1 MGRNNKA
8 GKTGA
13 ELAVGA
19 ELAAVLPANTKPWYR
34 TRHLLLLNLALL
46 VPLLSAAT
54 IGFDGS
60 MMNGLQT
67 LSQWRDYFGQPS
79 GAVLGAMNAIFPV
92 GKLLAV
98 VPVAWL
104 TDRYGRKPP
113 IWIGLVGLVAATAVQ
128 ASSQTVG
135 QFIAARFF
143 LGFFTA
149 FVGQPSP
156 ILIAEL
162 SYPTHRAKMTAL
174 YQTFFYCGSVLAAW
188 STYGS
193 FRIPSTW
200 SWRIPSLLQG
210 AIPVLQL
217 LGIFFVP
224 ESPRWLLANGKAA
237 EARKILTKWH
247 AAGNDDAS
255 ALVEY
260 EMDQISTTVE
270 QEREARAT
278 TSYLDLVRTRPNQH
292 RTLIAFIVGFFAQWN
307 GASVVS
313 YYLTLVLNSIGITKT
328 SDQALINGLLQ
339 VWNWLAA
346 VLAGALMVDRLGR
359 RTLFLASVAGMFV
372 SYVVWTVLTAR
383 FVATLDQA
391 MGNAV
396 VAFIFIYYFFYDIA
410 WSPLLIAYPVEIFE
424 YGLRARG
431 VAVTYGSTFAGLI
444 IGQFVN
450 PIAMGKI
457 GWRYYIVFDSILAML
472 FVVIWFLFPETKG
485 RSLEEI
491 AEVFDGKSR
500 RVADVEAERKKEHD
514 SVSVQVEHPKAEAEK
529 L

>member
-1 MGRNNKA
+1 MGRNGKA
-8 GKTGA
+8 GKTET

-19 ELAAVLPANTKPWYR
+19 ELAAVLPADAKPWYR
-34 TRHLLLLNLALL
+34 TRHLLLLNLLLL

-67 LSQWRDYFGQPS
+67 LSQWRTYFGQPS

-92 GKLLAV
+92 GKIVAV
-98 VPVAWL
+98 MPVAAL
-104 TDRYGRKPP
+104 TDRYGRKLPM
-113 IWIGLVGLVAATAVQ
+113 WIGLFGLIIGTAIQ
-128 ASSQTVG
+128 ASSQNVA
-135 QFIAARFF
+135 QFIVGRFL
-143 LGFFTA
+143 LGFSTA

-156 ILIAEL
+156 ILITEL
-162 SYPTHRAKMTAL
+162 AYPTHRAKVTAL

-200 SWRIPSLLQG
+200 SWRIPSVLQG
-210 AIPVLQL
+210 AIPLLQL
-217 LGIFFVP
+217 LAIFFVP
-224 ESPRWLLANGKAA
+224 ESPRWLLANGRTA
-237 EARKILTKWH
+237 EAREILVKWH
-247 AAGNDDAS
+247 AGGERTS
-255 ALVEY
+255 TLVAY
-260 EMDQISTTVE
+260 EMHQIATTVE
-270 QEREARAT
+270 LERHARAT
-278 TSYLDLVRTRPNQH
+278 TSYLDLVRTRPNRR

-313 YYLTLVLNSIGITKT
+313 YYLTLVLNTIGITKT

-359 RTLFLASVAGMFV
+359 RTLFLTSVVGMFL
-372 SYVVWTVLTAR
+372 SYVVWTVLTAM
-383 FVATLDQA
+383 FTSTLNST

-410 WSPLLIAYPVEIFE
+410 WSPLFIAYPVEIFE

-472 FVVIWFLFPETKG
+472 IGVIWFLFPETKG
-485 RSLEEI
+485 RTLEEI

-500 RVADVEAERKKEHD
+500 RVGDVEAVLEKAPE
-514 SVSVQVEHPKAEAEK
+514 SVSEQVEHEKVTAEK
-529 L
+529 V

>member
-1 MGRNNKA
+1 MGRNDKA
-8 GKTGA
+8 GKSET

-19 ELAAVLPANTKPWYR
+19 ELAAVLPANAKPWYR
-34 TRHLLLLNLALL
+34 TRHLLLLNLSLL

-92 GKLLAV
+92 GKLVAV

-104 TDRYGRKPP
+104 TDRFGRKLP
-113 IWIGLVGLVAATAVQ
+113 IWVGLLGLAAATAIQ
-128 ASSQTVG
+128 ASSHTVA
-135 QFIAARFF
+135 QFIVARFF

-149 FVGQPSP
+149 FVGQPAP
-156 ILIAEL
+156 ILITEL
-162 SYPTHRAKMTAL
+162 AYPTHRAKMTAL

-210 AIPVLQL
+210 AIPLLQL
-217 LGIFFVP
+217 LGVFFVP
-224 ESPRWLLANGKAA
+224 ESPRWLLANGRTS
-237 EARKILTKWH
+237 EARDILVKWH
-247 AAGNDDAS
+247 AGGDQAS
-255 ALVEY
+255 TLVEY
-260 EMDQISTTVE
+260 EMQQISTTVE
-270 QEREARAT
+270 LERHARAT
-278 TSYLDLVRTRPNQH
+278 TSYLDLIRTRPNQH
-292 RTLIAFIVGFFAQWN
+292 RTLIAFVVGFFAQWN
-307 GASVVS
+307 GATVVS
-313 YYLTLVLNSIGITKT
+313 YYLSLVLNTIGITKT

-359 RTLFLASVAGMFV
+359 RTLFLTSVAGMFV

-383 FVATLDQA
+383 FVSTLDQA

-410 WSPLLIAYPVEIFE
+410 WSPLFIAYPVEIFE
-424 YGLRARG
+424 FGLRARG

-472 FVVIWFLFPETKG
+472 LVVIWFLFPETKG
-485 RSLEEI
+485 RTLEEI

-500 RVADVEAERKKEHD
+500 RVADVEAELKKEPD
-514 SVSVQVEHPKAEAEK
+514 SISEQVEHTTAEAK
-529 L
+529 KV